1 MKGLIN
7 LKPELAYQ
15 LGQLI
20 SQEIKNHGLQP
31 NTIYKPKIG
40 GLICAQY
47 TALALVSRCIF
58 TENVVYEQ
66 GETINFE
73 IKRGYTEI
81 LKNQSVLIIDDI
93 INTGFS
99 VRLTYQSVIQAEGKP
114 LEIAAYLNREYVG
127 AGELGVKN
135 FVFLY
140 KIQCQPGLK

>member
-1 MKGLIN
+1 VHTSGDRGARWVVKGLIN

-31 NTIYKPKIG
+31 NTIYKPKTG
-40 GLICAQY
+40 GLVCVQY

-58 TENVVYEQ
+58 TENAVYEQ

-99 VRLTYQSVIQAEGKP
+99 VRLTY
-114 LEIAAYLNREYVG
+114 
-127 AGELGVKN
+127 
-135 FVFLY
+135 
-140 KIQCQPGLK
+140 